1 MERRR
6 KRHKTVFL
14 ENRNSSELYKYN
26 NGTTSNEL
34 HFVKDPLHNQKPR
47 PISSILIQAP
57 LFIVII
63 YIVLYMQTISMPHT
77 NTHRHTHSRSLWLS
91 LYLSLCLTLTHTTH
105 TYPLP
110 KHTLARMRTHM
121 RRRYEEDICS
131 QMRRCRWRLRMRYQK
146 NRRQRLEEEVEQVV
160 EQVEEQEVWRGD
172 EECGGE
178 EGEERQEEKKQ
189 VDEIGKDEDGEA

>member
-14 ENRNSSELYKYN
+14 ENRNSSELLYKYN

-47 PISSILIQAP
+47 PTFNSYIGPPIHCYHLYSIIHVDYKYATHEHT
-57 LFIVII
+57 
-63 YIVLYMQTISMPHT
+63 QTHT
-77 NTHRHTHSRSLWLS
+77 LSLSLALS

-131 QMRRCRWRLRMRYQK
+131 
-146 NRRQRLEEEVEQVV
+146 
-160 EQVEEQEVWRGD
+160 
-172 EECGGE
+172 
-178 EGEERQEEKKQ
+178 
-189 VDEIGKDEDGEA
+189 